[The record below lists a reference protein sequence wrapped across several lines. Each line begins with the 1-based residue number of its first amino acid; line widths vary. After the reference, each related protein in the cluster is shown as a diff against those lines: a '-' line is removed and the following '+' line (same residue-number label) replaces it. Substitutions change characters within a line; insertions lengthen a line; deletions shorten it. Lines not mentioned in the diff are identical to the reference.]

1 MCVFSCLTVKTS
13 PEHILAYSNTL
24 SPFSDVRI
32 VQNLWLTELYKQ
44 IKKFKLVACLMN
56 PALSV
61 LMSWISPHV
70 QSACYP
76 KLRGPSHWWAKAWT
90 WADWGALRGLRPCLF
105 LFFFSNCNQRSFEW
119 YCVIRVSSFCSLY
132 GARLCTLR
140 NTVFLNFLD
149 LRPIKHTRET
159 SVGLFTQGKSTR
171 KSMAYGFLKCEAVSF
186 SYDPDSLQTMPEK
199 TENWEL
205 RTENGM
211 IWV

>member
-1 MCVFSCLTVKTS
+1 M
-13 PEHILAYSNTL
+13 
-24 SPFSDVRI
+24 
-32 VQNLWLTELYKQ
+32 NL
-44 IKKFKLVACLMN
+44 
-56 PALSV
+56 ALSV
-61 LMSWISPHV
+61 LMSWISLHV

-140 NTVFLNFLD
+140 NTVFLNFWICAPLNTPERR
-149 LRPIKHTRET
+149 L
-159 SVGLFTQGKSTR
+159 L
-171 KSMAYGFLKCEAVSF
+171 ACLLKARV
-186 SYDPDSLQTMPEK
+186 PEK
-199 TENWEL
+199 VWLMDSWNVKLFRSLRILIHFRQCQRKL